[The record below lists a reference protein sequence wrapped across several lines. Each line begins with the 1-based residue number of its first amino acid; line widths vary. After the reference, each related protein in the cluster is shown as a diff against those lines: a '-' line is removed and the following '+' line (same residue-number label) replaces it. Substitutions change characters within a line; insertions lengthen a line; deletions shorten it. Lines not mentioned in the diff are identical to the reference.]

1 MQRAAPAT
9 TVVAMSSADAPR
21 LAPIALD
28 YAPPPP
34 GADRKAIYTL
44 MLINFVDLM
53 GFGLVILLLPF
64 YAVRF
69 DASVFQVAAL
79 LTVYSACQFVGA
91 PLLGAWS
98 DRVGRRPV
106 LMFSQWGSV
115 VGYVTLALP
124 AMFHWSAGVG
134 LAVVF
139 LSRIIDG
146 FTAGNITVTNAY
158 VSDVIPAKERAGVMG
173 LLGAAFGVG
182 FTIGP
187 PLGGVLSYLH
197 PALPGLLAA
206 ALSLAASF
214 MVWRFLPESHTDRRP
229 TGASGFAFAPSR
241 LAAVVAQPM
250 VVALC
255 SVWFLSMLAYVMLEP
270 TIPQILMSKF
280 GWTELK
286 AGGFYGVIGVVIALV
301 QGGLIR
307 PLNKRLGEWPIAFA
321 GACCG
326 VVGLLLYA
334 EVAHAAPLLWL
345 IGVAALFNAFG
356 RSLQTPTLS
365 ALVSQN
371 SDPNAQGAVYGVYQG
386 VASLARVF
394 GPLVG
399 GAIYQRH
406 PPATFLLG
414 ATLIGAAG
422 VVMLAVRSRLRTSH
436 SADLVP
442 EPVEPPVAATTA
454 SSPAP

>member
-1 MQRAAPAT
+1 MP
-9 TVVAMSSADAPR
+9 SADAM
-21 LAPIALD
+21 
-28 YAPPPP
+28 PPPTDP
-34 GADRKAIYTL
+34 VPDATPPVERKAIYTL

-69 DASVFQVAAL
+69 NASVFEVAAL

-124 AMFHWSAGVG
+124 ALFDWSARTG

-158 VSDVIPAKERAGVMG
+158 VSDVIPSKERAGVMG

-187 PLGGVLSYLH
+187 PLGGVLSYFH

-206 ALSLAASF
+206 LLSLVASL

-229 TGASGFAFAPSR
+229 TGATGFAFSPTR
-241 LAAVVAQPM
+241 LRAVAGQPM

-270 TIPQILMSKF
+270 TIPKILMDRF
-280 GWTELK
+280 GWNELK
-286 AGGFYGVIGVVIALV
+286 AGVFYGVIGVVIACV
-301 QGGLIR
+301 QGGAIR

-326 VVGLLLYA
+326 IVGLLLYA
-334 EVAHAAPLLWL
+334 QVAHAAPLLWL
-345 IGVAALFNAFG
+345 IGIAALFNAFG

-386 VASLARVF
+386 VASLARVI
-394 GPLVG
+394 GPLIG

-414 ATLIGAAG
+414 AVLIAAAALVMI
-422 VVMLAVRSRLRTSH
+422 VVRPRLRTSH
-436 SADLVP
+436 SMAETMP
-442 EPVEPPVAATTA
+442 ETLAPPVAAA
-454 SSPAP
+454 STSTPAPGA